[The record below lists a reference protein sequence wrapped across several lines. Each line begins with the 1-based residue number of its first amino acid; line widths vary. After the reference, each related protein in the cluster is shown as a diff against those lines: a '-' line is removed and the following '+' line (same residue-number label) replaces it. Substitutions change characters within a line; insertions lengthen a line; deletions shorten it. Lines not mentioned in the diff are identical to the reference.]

1 MFADLYFYI
10 SKIVTPFII
19 PSNILT
25 FLLIIFFYIGF
36 IKNKIYVR
44 KFFIS
49 IFIIFSTISI
59 FPIGNN
65 LIYFFLEKRFYNPE
79 IPNKIDYIF
88 VPSGSIKRTIFAL
101 NFLNNSNLK
110 EVKIIF
116 SSGIPYLDQNN
127 SKDSETSI
135 VKSLVSSSKIS
146 SENIIFLPNAR
157 NTFENFKRLNEF
169 LIEKNKGQSKILL
182 ITDAFHMKRSLMMAK
197 KFNINIS
204 SLPSNFLTK
213 KDSVGLINT
222 YQNISIVNNLRDFDT
237 FIKELISTSISRFL

>member
-19 PSNILT
+19 PSNILI
-25 FLLIIFFYIGF
+25 FLLIIFFYISF

-65 LIYFFLEKRFYNPE
+65 LIYFFLEKKFYNPE

>member
-65 LIYFFLEKRFYNPE
+65 LIYFFLEKKFYNPE

-127 SKDSETSI
+127 SKDSGTSI

>member
-10 SKIVTPFII
+10 SKIVTPFIV

-49 IFIIFSTISI
+49 IFIIFSIISI

-65 LIYFFLEKRFYNPE
+65 LIYFFLEKKFYNPE